1 MGQREAPRELE
12 AGVRRGQRSLTCYP
26 PDGHGVLLGRGDGD
40 HDVVHVCQVF
50 PMGEVDGFPF
60 PVQPVLGEPGLLEI
74 HGVPGVQDQ
83 RVHDGTGHQ
92 LDHPRALLPGA
103 GGLLV
108 GLGGRRAVIIL
119 HGRH

>member
-1 MGQREAPRELE
+1 M
-12 AGVRRGQRSLTCYP
+12 
-26 PDGHGVLLGRGDGD
+26 
-40 HDVVHVCQVF
+40 VHIRQVF

-60 PVQPVLGEPGLLEI
+60 PVQPVLREPGLLEI

-83 RVHDGTGHQ
+83 GVHDGTRHQ

-108 GLGGRRAVIIL
+108 GLRGRWAVIIL

>member
-1 MGQREAPRELE
+1 MAE
-12 AGVRRGQRSLTCYP
+12 RGEGSLTCYSP
-26 PDGHGVLLGRGDGD
+26 NGHGMLLGRGDGD
-40 HDVVHVCQVF
+40 HDVIHVCQVF

-60 PVQPVLGEPGLLEI
+60 SMQPVLGEPGLFEI

-92 LDHPRALLPGA
+92 LDHSCVLLPGA
-103 GGLLV
+103 GWLLV
-108 GLGGRRAVIIL
+108 GLRGRWAVIVL